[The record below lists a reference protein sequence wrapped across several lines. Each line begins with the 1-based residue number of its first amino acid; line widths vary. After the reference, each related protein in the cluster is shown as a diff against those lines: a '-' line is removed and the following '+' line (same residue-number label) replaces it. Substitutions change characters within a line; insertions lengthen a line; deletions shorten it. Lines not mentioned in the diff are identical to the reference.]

1 MTLHS
6 QRARV
11 TERAAIPNTSAT
23 TPPSDQSAKEAGEI
37 LDETMFRSRQQQHV
51 KRLPKTSRITPTT
64 GTKGQTNG

>member
-11 TERAAIPNTSAT
+11 TERVATTDTSAT
-23 TPPSDQSAKEAGEI
+23 TAQSDQSANVAGKI
-37 LDETMFRSRQQQHV
+37 LDETLFRSRQQQHV

-64 GTKGQTNG
+64 GTKGQANG